1 MNIIVCVK
9 QVFDVKDLKLKAG
22 DEFIPHGL
30 DRRVNQFDIFAL
42 EEALTVKD
50 GNPQAKVIV
59 LSMGAD
65 QTSRCLIEG
74 LAMGADKAYH
84 INSHGHHYD
93 TIATARILAAAIH
106 KIEDIE
112 GPADIIFAG
121 NQATDSSSGVV
132 PYMLSEL
139 LSRKL
144 LSSAAET
151 RLIDDYSKAE
161 ITKRSLDR
169 FEKAEGSFPLI
180 ISATKPNH
188 EVRYPTFKRI
198 REANQAEIF
207 VIDSSHL
214 GQYTSATEVIK
225 VIKPGRDSKNSI
237 VNDDDVEAGTRTL
250 LHMLKE
256 DKIFAR

>member
-1 MNIIVCVK
+1 MNIIVCIK
-9 QVFDVKDLKLKAG
+9 QVPSIEDLKLRAG
-22 DEFIPHGL
+22 EEFNPQGFK
-30 DRRVNQFDIFAL
+30 RRANLFDIFAI
-42 EEALTVKD
+42 EEAMTIKDQFPQTV
-50 GNPQAKVIV
+50 ITL
-59 LSMGAD
+59 LSMGTDTAR
-65 QTSRCLIEG
+65 RCLIEG

-84 INSHGHHYD
+84 IDSHGQHYD

-121 NQATDSSSGVV
+121 NQATDSSSGMV

-139 LSRKL
+139 LSRQL

-237 VNDDDVEAGTRTL
+237 VNDDYVQAGTRTL